1 MLQDTIGKLEKPERN
16 IMKQAAKTEA
26 PNIILITIDALRYDH
41 LGCYGYHRDT
51 SPNIDA
57 LAASGVKFLQAISNG
72 GNTPQAFPAILA
84 SALPLSQES
93 WIRPLSRSNVM
104 LAEVLKEAGYQTAAF
119 HSNPFL
125 SQFCGYNRGFD
136 TFEDTLRDVS
146 PRGIRLRL
154 RQWKSP
160 DTLVGRI
167 RIKVGRILGPV
178 IHRVVGKAIIN
189 ASEMTAKATFWLEA
203 NQGKFFLWLHYM
215 DVHAPYLP
223 PSKYVRYFSDQPASR
238 REMHT
243 LRYKTKS
250 KPGQLSPSEVE
261 TLICLYDA
269 EVRYADEAIGV
280 LLRKLGNYSSNTVI
294 IVTADHGEEFG
305 EHGNFGH
312 QSVYEG
318 TLRVPLIIT
327 GPGINGGISVRQQ
340 VGLIDLAPTI
350 LNIAG
355 LDSPR
360 SFHGKS
366 LLPLIEGKEGNEV
379 GTISTVTDPLYTELS
394 IAYRVPGWKY
404 IYTESL
410 DGSGGVREEVYDLIS
425 DAGETRNLHG
435 ADTEEVRKFE
445 LEAKDKLSQFRQLK
459 LKESTDFEKQRIR
472 AKLSKLGKL

>member
-1 MLQDTIGKLEKPERN
+1 
-16 IMKQAAKTEA
+16 MKQAAKTEA

-51 SPNIDA
+51 SPSIDA
-57 LAASGVKFLQAISNG
+57 LATRGVKFLQAISNG
-72 GNTPQAFPAILA
+72 GKTPQAFPSILA
-84 SALPLSQES
+84 SAFPPFEQS
-93 WIRPLSRSNVM
+93 WIRPLSPSNVM

-154 RQWKSP
+154 RQWFP
-160 DTLVGRI
+160 LDTPVGRI
-167 RIKVGRILGPV
+167 RVKVGKMLGPV
-178 IHRVVGKAIIN
+178 IHRVAGKAIVN
-189 ASEMTAKATFWLEA
+189 ASEMTAKATSWLEG

-223 PSKYVRYFSDQPASR
+223 ASKYVRYFCDRPVSR

-243 LRYKTKS
+243 LRYRMVS
-250 KPGQLSPSEVE
+250 KPGQLSPSGVE

-269 EVRYADEAIGV
+269 EIRYADEAIGV
-280 LLRKLGNYSSNTVI
+280 LLRKLGNYASNTVI

-305 EHGNFGH
+305 EHGKFSH
-312 QSVYEG
+312 QTVYEG

-327 GPGINGGISVRQQ
+327 GPGTKGGTLVEQQIS
-340 VGLIDLAPTI
+340 LIDLAPTI
-350 LNIAG
+350 LDIAG

-366 LLPLIEGKEGNEV
+366 LLSLIEGKEGNEV
-379 GTISTVTDPLYTELS
+379 GTISTITDPRVRELS

-404 IYTESL
+404 IHIESL
-410 DGSGGVREEVYDLIS
+410 DGSGGVREEVYDLVS
-425 DAGETRNLHG
+425 DPGETRNLHG

-445 LEAKDKLSQFRQLK
+445 LEAKDRLTQFRQLK
-459 LKESTDFEKQRIR
+459 FKESTDYEKQRIR